1 MYLNLRPTL
10 WPKTNSCA
18 KLIYVLNICNKTS
31 TKFAF
36 VLVYG
41 VAKELSAGTENGR
54 PDAYH
59 GAALKYFCYV
69 VCHISLYPWA
79 AILKMSFQFF
89 SHSSSRGVQFS

>member
-1 MYLNLRPTL
+1 MYLNLQPTL

-59 GAALKYFCYV
+59 GVALKYFCHV
-69 VCHISLYPWA
+69 VSHISHYSLA
-79 AILKMSFQFF
+79 AILKMSFQSF
-89 SHSSSRGVQFS
+89 SHLSSLGVLFS

>member
-18 KLIYVLNICNKTS
+18 KLIYVLNICNKMS

-36 VLVYG
+36 VLVYS

-59 GAALKYFCYV
+59 GAAFVYGDV
-69 VCHISLYPWA
+69 EIVAHA
-79 AILKMSFQFF
+79 HRQF
-89 SHSSSRGVQFS
+89 GEIG